1 LVARITPILHASWGL
16 LRLPNG
22 GVPAAGERF
31 TEGLK
36 RLTDE
41 RALQP
46 TGYGTSDT
54 LRFWSTLGRLGL
66 GDKDPRLLLPC
77 HTLGDP
83 LILRR
88 FCLFVSH

>member
-1 LVARITPILHASWGL
+1 LVACITPILHASWGL

-36 RLTDE
+36 RLTNE
-41 RALQP
+41 SALQP
-46 TGYGTSDT
+46 SGYGTSDT
-54 LRFWSTLGRLGL
+54 LRFWSALGRPGL
-66 GDKDPRLLLPC
+66 GDKDPRFLLPC
-77 HTLGDP
+77 HTLGNL

-88 FCLFVSH
+88 FFVSH